1 MSFVPLH
8 IPQATN
14 FVEYTP
20 SANLLPFAYCTFY
33 IDTDTTVSFVDKF
46 GNTTTLVSLK
56 AGYHPILV
64 QKITAV
70 TAGKVYYMA
79 HEQIK

>member
-1 MSFVPLH
+1 MTPTFV
-8 IPQATN
+8 PQATR

-20 SANLLPFAYCTFY
+20 SPDILPFQYCTFY
-33 IDTDTTVSFVDKF
+33 IDTDTTVSIVDKA
-46 GNTTTLVSLK
+46 GNVSLLVSLK

-64 QKITAV
+64 QKITAC

-79 HEQIK
+79 HDALR